1 MNYGFFTDRG
11 LDKQNLNAD
20 PWNKLEWHPD
30 INSYGYRCQEWD
42 GVMPEGKKNV
52 VILGCSHTFG
62 QGLRPKEHWV
72 FDVSRHNNQRLRYW
86 NLGVPGASGEC
97 CVRRLWGSQKLI
109 DPKIVIMCW
118 PDISR
123 RAWYGDDTP
132 VPLHG
137 TEKQNQ
143 YQTHES
149 DVKNFLH
156 NVFWVQKYAE
166 VNQAKVFHCFATD
179 PIEHDDLKGLNVLE
193 HYTIKNCWP
202 YWDKF
207 EQRVPYNEPCFAL
220 DGKHYGQKHH
230 HRFAQLFLEKFST
243 KLK

>member
-143 YQTHES
+143 Y
-149 DVKNFLH
+149 
-156 NVFWVQKYAE
+156 
-166 VNQAKVFHCFATD
+166 
-179 PIEHDDLKGLNVLE
+179 
-193 HYTIKNCWP
+193 
-202 YWDKF
+202 WDKF